1 MDKYDR
7 DFKELKHIIKKN
19 DLVKK
24 KKLFQKYPI
33 PQMDRHQLQTRAT
46 FAMLYCFKDSKPG
59 INMHTKLHDQYMIV
73 ILRH

>member
-1 MDKYDR
+1 
-7 DFKELKHIIKKN
+7 
-19 DLVKK
+19 
-24 KKLFQKYPI
+24 
-33 PQMDRHQLQTRAT
+33 MDRHQLQTRAT